1 MKRKVDIA
9 KILFIITMVL
19 MFLPMLQQFTGL
31 INFKPLKGVTN
42 EVPEPVLSLEN
53 YRDGKFQSQAEK
65 YMSNNFGFRQPFI
78 RLYNQYIWSFYHK
91 TNVFSV
97 VIGKDD
103 WLYERYFVED
113 HNGTRALKYTE
124 NPEEMKE
131 LLRKN
136 AIRIRK
142 LQGILEEYG
151 KHLFILIEPGKDRT
165 YPEYLPEGCT
175 AAPDSLV
182 IAADFF
188 PSMLDSLGVNYMNVD
203 KLFEKI
209 KDSVDYN
216 LFTQTGTH
224 WSNIASA
231 HAADSMIRFM
241 EHLGNINMKN
251 LIIGEPYIDKVKIP
265 DDDLEQM
272 MNLMFRMYKV
282 PIKYADISIDNDT
295 TTVKPRM
302 TLIGDSFF
310 WNLANGLPVNDIF
323 ENYHYWYYN
332 STIYFDPRYNN
343 TSQVDIVEQMLNTDF
358 IVLAACTSQ
367 LYDLDWKFSRQA
379 IMHLCY
385 DQSHLDNTMNG
396 IVAQMINSPE
406 WKAALQEKADQ
417 QGCTLEEMALA
428 DANYLLYK
436 NPENYLDELNEE
448 HPSLRNTLL
457 TVMSNQDDPRS
468 SVIRSMLSN
477 PKWMDE
483 IRQKSAERGQQVSE
497 TMLSEAQWVVNQ
509 RNEQT
514 GVSPESSSIQ

>member
-1 MKRKVDIA
+1 
-9 KILFIITMVL
+9 
-19 MFLPMLQQFTGL
+19 MLQQFTGL

-42 EVPEPVLSLEN
+42 EVSKPVLSFEN
-53 YRDGKFQSQAEK
+53 YRNGQFQSQAEK

-91 TNVFSV
+91 TNVLSV
-97 VIGKDD
+97 VIGKDN

-113 HNGTRALKYTE
+113 HDGTRTLKYTS
-124 NPEEMKE
+124 NPEEMKGM
-131 LLRKN
+131 LRKN

-142 LQGILEEYG
+142 LQDILEEHG
-151 KHLFILIEPGKDRT
+151 KHLFVLIEPGKDRT
-165 YPEYLPEGCT
+165 YPEYLPAECS

-188 PSMLDSLGVNYMNVD
+188 PTMLDSLGINYINVD

-209 KDSVDYN
+209 KDSVNYN

-231 HAADSMIRFM
+231 HVGDSMIRFM

-251 LIIGEPYIDKVKIP
+251 LIIGEPYIGKVKDI

-272 MNLMFRMYKV
+272 MNLMFRMYDV
-282 PIKYADISIDNDT
+282 PIKYADISTDNDT

-310 WNLANGLPVNDIF
+310 WNLANGLPVNEIF

-332 STIYFDPRYNN
+332 STIYFDPIYNN
-343 TSQVDIVEQMLNTDF
+343 TSQVDIVEQLLNTDF
-358 IVLAACTSQ
+358 VVLAACTSQ

-385 DQSHLDNTMNG
+385 DQSHLDSARNS
-396 IVAQMINSPE
+396 IVAQMTNTPA
-406 WKAALQEKADQ
+406 WKASLQEKADK
-417 QGCTLEEMALA
+417 QGCSLEEQALA
-428 DANYLLYK
+428 DADYLLYK
-436 NPENYLDELNEE
+436 NPEEYLDELNDE
-448 HPSLRNTLL
+448 HPAPRNTLL
-457 TVMSNQDDPRS
+457 KVLSNQDDSRS
-468 SVIRSMLSN
+468 GVIRSMLSD

-483 IRQKSAERGQQVSE
+483 LRQKSVERGEQVSV
-497 TMLSEAQWVVNQ
+497 TMLNAAQWVINQ
-509 RNEQT
+509 RNGQT
-514 GVSPESSSIQ
+514 LE